1 MTDLIKKI
9 TVKKIKEKLKKSI
22 PSIGTWVQIP
32 NEISAEI
39 LSKAQN
45 IDWVCIDL
53 EHSSISYEKC
63 ESLIRAIDSGG
74 SIPFVRLTSI
84 NPDQIK
90 RVLDSGARGIIV
102 PMVNTLED
110 VKKAFNAMHYPPE
123 GTRGVGLARAQ
134 EWGNKFEKY
143 IKNEKDNLLVVQ
155 IENIEAIKN
164 LDMIFSSNLVDSY
177 IVGPYDL
184 SASMGIHGD
193 FTNPMFKKALKEISI
208 KAKQYNV
215 PKGFHLVNPE
225 IKELKKLLKD
235 NYTFIAYSIDTVI
248 LTEKIKFDVK

>member
-1 MTDLIKKI
+1 MQFFTI
-9 TVKKIKEKLKKSI
+9 
-22 PSIGTWVQIP
+22 
-32 NEISAEI
+32 
-39 LSKAQN
+39 
-45 IDWVCIDL
+45 
-53 EHSSISYEKC
+53 
-63 ESLIRAIDSGG
+63 
-74 SIPFVRLTSI
+74 
-84 NPDQIK
+84 
-90 RVLDSGARGIIV
+90 
-102 PMVNTLED
+102 
-110 VKKAFNAMHYPPE
+110 
-123 GTRGVGLARAQ
+123 
-134 EWGNKFEKY
+134 

-193 FTNPMFKKALKEISI
+193 FTNPMFKRALKEISI